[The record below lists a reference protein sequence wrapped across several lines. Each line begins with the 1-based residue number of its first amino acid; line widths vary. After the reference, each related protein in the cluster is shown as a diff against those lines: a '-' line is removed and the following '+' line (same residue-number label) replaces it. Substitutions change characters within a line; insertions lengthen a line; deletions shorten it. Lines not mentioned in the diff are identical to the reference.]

1 MKSSLSKIFL
11 VLRNYLR
18 VIRIALKGEKIFVVN
33 KNSYCE
39 DGLATNHIT
48 DFLKDEVFVRNY
60 RLAAKNTNMSKLSHR
75 ILYRSYVVNYFADY
89 AIKKFQEN
97 KGCFVE
103 LGTHKGLM
111 AKLIILNT
119 DLINQNINFYL
130 FDTFEG
136 IPIDQVKDNLKRKF
150 VEDLNASIYKEDVF
164 KFVQKK
170 FGDYECVKL
179 IKGILPATLN
189 NNSIILDDI
198 KFLHID
204 LNNDYAEIESIKI
217 LYEKLLVGA
226 PVILDDYCNSELYRD
241 QKNSWDKFIEEKGMK
256 ILSLPTGQGLFFKI

>member
-18 VIRIALKGEKIFVVN
+18 GIRIALKGEKIFVVN

-130 FDTFEG
+130 FDTFKG
-136 IPIDQVKDNLKRKF
+136 IPTEQLDDKLKKKF
-150 VEDLNASIYKEDVF
+150 ADDLNTRLYKEDVY

-170 FGDYECVKL
+170 FENYKFFRLV
-179 IKGILPATLN
+179 KGILPTTLN
-189 NNSIILDDI
+189 NDDIEIDYI

-204 LNNDYAEIESIKI
+204 LNNAYAEIESIKI

-226 PVILDDYCNSELYRD
+226 PVILDDYCYSELYRD
-241 QKNSWDKFIEEKGMK
+241 QKNSWDEFIKEKSMK

>member
-18 VIRIALKGEKIFVVN
+18 GIRIALKGEKIFVVN

-130 FDTFEG
+130 FDTFKG
-136 IPIDQVKDNLKRKF
+136 IPTEQLDDKLK
-150 VEDLNASIYKEDVF
+150 
-164 KFVQKK
+164 KK
-170 FGDYECVKL
+170 FENYEFVRL
-179 IKGILPATLN
+179 IKGILPTTLN
-189 NNSIILDDI
+189 NNNIALDYI

-204 LNNDYAEIESIKI
+204 LNNAYAEIESIKI

-226 PVILDDYCNSELYRD
+226 PVILDDYCYSELYRD
-241 QKNSWDKFIEEKGMK
+241 QKNSWDEFIKEKSMK

>member
-1 MKSSLSKIFL
+1 MKSSFSKVFL

-18 VIRIALKGEKIFVVN
+18 GIRIALKGKKIFVVN

-39 DGLATNHIT
+39 DDLATNHIT
-48 DFLKDEVFVRNY
+48 DFLQDKVFIRNY
-60 RLAAKNTNMSKLSHR
+60 QEAAKNTNMSKLSHR
-75 ILYRSYVVNYFADY
+75 ILYRAYIVNYFADF
-89 AIKKFQEN
+89 AIKKFEGN

-119 DLINQNINFYL
+119 DLIYKNINFYL
-130 FDTFEG
+130 FDTFKG
-136 IPIDQVKDNLKRKF
+136 IPSDQLNDNLKKKF
-150 VEDLNASIYKEDVF
+150 IDDLNTSLYKEDVF

-170 FGDYECVKL
+170 FEKYEFVRL
-179 IKGILPATLN
+179 IQGILPTTLN
-189 NNSIILDDI
+189 NKDLSLDYI

-204 LNNDYAEIESIKI
+204 LNNSYAEIESIKI

-226 PVILDDYCNSELYRD
+226 PVILDDYCYSELYRD
-241 QKNSWDKFIEEKGMK
+241 QKNSWDKFIRKKGTK